1 MSGPVGSQ
9 QWMYSSGFYPHEI
22 GNSVRFDTNS
32 YLARTPSSAS
42 NRTTWTWSGWFK
54 MPPASSQYT
63 LFFAEPSLTDYTGII
78 ITSGAQL
85 QLINRPATGVN
96 ASLISTQVLRDAS
109 AWYHLVGVWDTTN
122 STQADRV
129 RLYVNGERVTS
140 FSTSTLPSQNAVSA
154 INSTGSHLIGATFVA
169 SGSSLDNVYDGYTA
183 EVNFVDGQAL
193 DPSYFGE
200 TKADTWIPKKYTGS
214 YGTNGYYLPF
224 NDAGFLGKDAST
236 VLGSEL
242 VTNGTFD
249 TNINNWTAH
258 NGATLA
264 LSNNRLS
271 VHESPGF
278 DAGAYQAIS
287 VESGKTYSIEATV
300 DKGTTNGARVGVEY
314 TLGGR
319 DGVETS
325 SNTGGH
331 FQFTFTPSST
341 GTVYVRCFIQAAGT
355 AYFDN
360 ISVKE
365 ITTQGNDFTS
375 TNVLVT
381 DQMLD
386 SPTNNW
392 ATFNP
397 VFGIGRQDQLTY
409 SEGNLQVVSGATG
422 GNDITSVSTIS
433 PSGKVYAEFVVKSDA
448 DGAYI
453 GAMTPDVNLGN
464 GGVDTSN
471 TAGVFIVRG
480 DNGHKAAN
488 DGGSAFF
495 GSAFSNGDIIQV
507 AVDTD
512 SQKLWFG
519 RNGTWGSAGNPSTGA
534 NAALG
539 ASDGVTSDLLF
550 ICGDNYSSK
559 TPTIVANFGQDSSF
573 AGNKTAQG
581 NTDAKGLG
589 DFYYS
594 PPAGFLALCT
604 ANLPD
609 PVAAF
614 NPAVDASP
622 QDHFNT
628 VTFTA
633 NNGTQSISGVGFQP
647 DFVWAKSRGNNYNH
661 DLYDSVRGVGR
672 FVSSNSKTQESVV
685 ANSLTSFNSDGFT
698 LGVDSNANYG
708 TAASVSWNWKAGGS
722 GVSNTDGTITS
733 TVSANTDAGFSIVTY
748 TGNGSAS
755 ATVGHGL
762 GATPA
767 MVIVKC
773 RSDGADE
780 GEWTT
785 AHQGI
790 SGQVVFLNQTLQ
802 SYNPAVFS
810 TGGVALGNSSA
821 FSFINGTASVE
832 NSNKSGN
839 TYVAYCFAEVEGFSK
854 FGSYTGN
861 GEDDGLF
868 IYTGFRPAWILLKR
882 TDAGNNWVLLDN
894 KRDPYNVAA
903 GTIYANQNYAEN
915 ANYIRWD
922 MVSNGFK
929 LRKGGSGWLDQNAS
943 AGTYIYMAFAEMP
956 FKYANAR

>member
-1 MSGPVGSQ
+1 MSGPFGSP

-22 GNSVRFDTNS
+22 GNSVRFDNTGH
-32 YLARTPSSAS
+32 LDRTPSSAGDKDEWTFS
-42 NRTTWTWSGWFK
+42 AWVKRSSISDSGYNCIWGAGSGGVNRDILYFDSSDRLTWDG
-54 MPPASSQYT
+54 
-63 LFFAEPSLTDYTGII
+63 YTG
-78 ITSGAQL
+78 SAYDWQY
-85 QLINRPATGVN
+85 
-96 ASLISTQVLRDAS
+96 ISTAKFRDPS
-109 AWYHLVGVWDTTN
+109 AWYHIVVVQDTYQ
-122 STQADRV
+122 STASNRSKV
-129 RLYVNGERVTS
+129 YVNGEQITAWD
-140 FSTSTLPSQNAVSA
+140 TATNPNQYKTGYVS
-154 INSTGSHLIGATFVA
+154 NTNKHTIGAT
-169 SGSSLDNVYDGYTA
+169 VYDSAYFDGYIS
-183 EVNFVDGQAL
+183 EVNFVDGTAL
-193 DPSYFGE
+193 TPASFGE

-214 YGTNGYYLPF
+214 YGSLGYYLKF
-224 NDAGFLGKDAST
+224 GNSGALGTDSS
-236 VLGSEL
+236 G
-242 VTNGTFD
+242 NGHT
-249 TNINNWTAH
+249 WTATDI
-258 NGATLA
+258 A
-264 LSNNRLS
+264 S
-271 VHESPGF
+271 
-278 DAGAYQAIS
+278 
-287 VESGKTYSIEATV
+287 
-300 DKGTTNGARVGVEY
+300 
-314 TLGGR
+314 
-319 DGVETS
+319 
-325 SNTGGH
+325 
-331 FQFTFTPSST
+331 
-341 GTVYVRCFIQAAGT
+341 
-355 AYFDN
+355 
-360 ISVKE
+360 
-365 ITTQGNDFTS
+365 
-375 TNVLVT
+375 T

-386 SPTNNW
+386 SPTNNF
-392 ATFNP
+392 ATLNP
-397 VFGIGRQDQLTY
+397 VFGIGRQDQIAY
-409 SEGNLQVVSGATG
+409 SEGNLQAASSATG
-422 GNDITSVSTIS
+422 GNDTTSVSTIS

-453 GAMTPDVNLGN
+453 GAMEPDVNLGN

-480 DNGHKAAN
+480 DNGYKAAD

-495 GSAFSNGDIIQV
+495 GSGFSNGDIIQV

-512 SQKLWFG
+512 AQKLWFG

-581 NTDAKGLG
+581 NTDANGLG
-589 DFYYS
+589 DFYYA

-609 PVAAF
+609 PVATI
-614 NPAVDASP
+614 NPAVNNSP

-633 NNGTQSISGVGFQP
+633 NNGTQSINGVGFQP
-647 DFVWAKSRGNNYNH
+647 DFVWAKSRGNAYNH

-672 FVSSNSKTQESVV
+672 FVSSNNKLQESVS
-685 ANSLTSFNSDGFT
+685 ANSLTSFDSDGFT

-861 GEDDGLF
+861 GSTDGTF
-868 IYTGFRPAWILLKR
+868 IHTGFRPAFVIVKKTSSTGLWIM
-882 TDAGNNWVLLDN
+882 TDN
-894 KRDPYNVAA
+894 KRKGYNVNDEALFA
-903 GTIYANQNYAEN
+903 EDNSATSGGAQN
-915 ANYIRWD
+915 D
-922 MVSNGFK
+922 FTSNGFK
-929 LRKGGSGWLDQNAS
+929 LRSTSSSANAS
-943 AGTYIYMAFAEMP
+943 GDTFIYIAFAETP

>member
-22 GNSVRFDTNS
+22 GNSARLDTNS
-32 YLARTPSSAS
+32 YFQRTPSSS
-42 NRTTWTWSGWFK
+42 GSRTTWTWNAWVKLGSIGQTEVLFTARTAGQSAHGQVYFEAGKLAWDEYNG
-54 MPPASSQYT
+54 SSNT
-63 LFFAEPSLTDYTGII
+63 LRRHTT
-78 ITSGAQL
+78 QL
-85 QLINRPATGVN
+85 F
-96 ASLISTQVLRDAS
+96 RDPS
-109 AWYHLVGVWDTTN
+109 AWYMVTIVADTTN
-122 STQADRV
+122 ATASNRGRVYINGTQ
-129 RLYVNGERVTS
+129 VTD
-140 FSTSTLPSQNAVSA
+140 FSTTVNPTQNQVLETNQN
-154 INSTGSHLIGATFVA
+154 ITHRIGANTNDAQYF
-169 SGSSLDNVYDGYTA
+169 NGYTA

-392 ATFNP
+392 GTLTPIGPRRLHYGVPTLTQGNLTATSTSSSDFNNSQST
-397 VFGIGRQDQLTY
+397 VFNHSSGKWYYEVRMDSLDFGNTSGYVQFNIGSAYVWRYYDNSNTLISTGGSFTSLANGDILMLAVDQDNGKGYFGINGGWY
-409 SEGNLQVVSGATG
+409 NVSGAPDPAAGT
-422 GNDITSVSTIS
+422 NPHTTFTSLNEI
-433 PSGKVYAEFVVKSDA
+433 GKIE
-448 DGAYI
+448 I
-453 GAMTPDVNLGN
+453 
-464 GGVDTSN
+464 
-471 TAGVFIVRG
+471 
-480 DNGHKAAN
+480 
-488 DGGSAFF
+488 
-495 GSAFSNGDIIQV
+495 
-507 AVDTD
+507 
-512 SQKLWFG
+512 
-519 RNGTWGSAGNPSTGA
+519 RNGSSANV
-534 NAALG
+534 
-539 ASDGVTSDLLF
+539 VT
-550 ICGDNYSSK
+550 
-559 TPTIVANFGQDSSF
+559 ANFGQDSSF
-573 AGNKTAQG
+573 AGQATAQG
-581 NTDAKGLG
+581 NTDANGLG
-589 DFYYS
+589 DFYYA

-609 PVAAF
+609 PVAAID
-614 NPAVDASP
+614 PALDASP

-628 VTFTA
+628 VLYTG
-633 NNGTQSISGVGFQP
+633 NGSSISVTGVGFQP
-647 DFVWAKSRGNNYNH
+647 DWVWFKRRDANGTDH
-661 DLYDSVRGVGR
+661 EVYDAVRGVQKYLLPNTNNAEGTISG
-672 FVSSNSKTQESVV
+672 V
-685 ANSLTSFNSDGFT
+685 TSFDSDGFT
-698 LGVDSNANYG
+698 YGSNTGGNNNGSA
-708 TAASVSWNWKAGGS
+708 TVAWNWKAGGS
-722 GVSNTDGTITS
+722 GSSNSDGTITS
-733 TVSANTDAGFSIVTY
+733 TVSANTGAGFSIVTY
-748 TGNGSAS
+748 TGTGSS
-755 ATVGHGL
+755 ATIGHGL
-762 GATPA
+762 GQTP
-767 MVIVKC
+767 K
-773 RSDGADE
+773 
-780 GEWTT
+780 
-785 AHQGI
+785 
-790 SGQVVFLNQTLQ
+790 VVFWKRRGSSENWSVQSTL
-802 SYNPAVFS
+802 
-810 TGGVALGNSSA
+810 LGA
-821 FSFINGTASVE
+821 QKELELNGTAAESATDTRLGSTANWTSSVVAV
-832 NSNKSGN
+832 NTYVANNASSG
-839 TYVAYCFAEVEGFSK
+839 TYVAYCFAEVGGFSK
-854 FGSYTGN
+854 FGTYTGN
-861 GEDDGLF
+861 GEDDGPF
-868 IYTGFRPAWILLKR
+868 IDTGFRPAWILLKR
-882 TDAGNNWVLLDN
+882 TDVANNWVLLDN

-929 LRKGGSGWLDQNAS
+929 LRKGGSGWLDQNALN
-943 AGTYIYMAFAEMP
+943 GTYFYMAFAEMP